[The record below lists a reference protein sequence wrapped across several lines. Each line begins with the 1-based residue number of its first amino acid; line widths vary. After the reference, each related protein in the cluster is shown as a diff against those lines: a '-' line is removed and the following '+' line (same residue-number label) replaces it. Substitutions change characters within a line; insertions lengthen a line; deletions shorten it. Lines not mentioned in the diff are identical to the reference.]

1 MSNQN
6 QKILSLNS
14 RGPVNLPFWW
24 SLLAGVPVMLCMA
37 IMGLPD
43 LTAGFAADF
52 RLLFCSTFLFWLIPV
67 AYLQRQ
73 LWQSRLSSIAMSCW
87 LLAASYLMSVINNI
101 IGMLLAVRLGIIK
114 EIRWQQSFSGLD
126 GCWLA
131 FLAYFAIHAVL
142 IYYFALAREE
152 TRTKEALAMAR
163 DAQLRALRY
172 QLHPHF
178 LFNTLN
184 AISALVVQERNREA
198 NRMITELGDFLRA
211 TLERE
216 DCHEHALAD
225 ELALTESY
233 LNIEKARLG
242 SRLIIAIHV
251 GPDVLQ
257 AYVPYLLLQPLM
269 ENAIRHGIA
278 QRSEGGQIDV
288 NIDHVG
294 DQLQI
299 HLRNDAADGDPEQ
312 IALKQH
318 SGGVGLRNVMER
330 LENLYQNEH
339 QFTAKTEEN
348 GQFSVSI
355 AVPYRAENQ
364 PAETWSRAA

>member
-1 MSNQN
+1 
-6 QKILSLNS
+6 
-14 RGPVNLPFWW
+14 
-24 SLLAGVPVMLCMA
+24 
-37 IMGLPD
+37 
-43 LTAGFAADF
+43 
-52 RLLFCSTFLFWLIPV
+52 
-67 AYLQRQ
+67 
-73 LWQSRLSSIAMSCW
+73 MSC
-87 LLAASYLMSVINNI
+87 LLLGASYLMSVINNV
-101 IGMLLAVRLGIIK
+101 IGMALAVHLGLVR
-114 EIRWQQSFSGLD
+114 EIDWRMSFSGLD

-142 IYYFALAREE
+142 IYYFALAREKA
-152 TRTKEALAMAR
+152 RTKEALAMAR
-163 DAQLRALRY
+163 EAQLRALRY

-184 AISALVVQERNREA
+184 AISALVVHERNREA

-242 SRLIIAIHV
+242 SRLVVAIHV

-288 NIDHVG
+288 SIEHVG

-299 HLRNDAADGDPEQ
+299 LVKNDIADRSPGHS
-312 IALKQH
+312 ANKQQ

-330 LENLYQNEH
+330 LENLYQGAH
-339 QFTAKTEEN
+339 QFTLHHEES
-348 GQFSVSI
+348 GRFSLSI
-355 AVPYRAENQ
+355 RLPYRAQQQ
-364 PAETWSRAA
+364 PVESWSRAA